1 MPRMIAGIMDINFYP
16 QIGTRM
22 FLHLLQQYVYL
33 AVTDMFFDY
42 PFDLDEND
50 KECVQEYG
58 IHSQYNWA
66 AYK

>member
-1 MPRMIAGIMDINFYP
+1 MLTQLTFQAVGLTHP
-16 QIGTRM
+16 
-22 FLHLLQQYVYL
+22 FLLSVLLQLTQQHVYL

-42 PFDLDEND
+42 PFDLDAND
-50 KECVQEYG
+50 KECVRQYG